1 MPTRVPDLI
10 LKDTALLGIARGT
23 VEVAKLNA
31 QVSSGKR
38 IQSPADDAI
47 GYARAKDLHTVLT
60 ATAQYSANIDR
71 ADERLSVSET
81 SLASME
87 DVLAQAKE
95 MALDQ
100 ANPTYDATQRAQMA
114 QGVQQL
120 IDEMVAL
127 GNTQVEGRYV
137 FGGNQTGT
145 PPYDAAGTYAGDS
158 GVRNVEIGDG
168 VQVAENVTGD
178 QFLGGAGG
186 GVDVFQVLTNL
197 RDALLANDVAGVS
210 AAIDPIDQ
218 ASEQVTQARM
228 TVGFRL
234 NKLEAHRSVLDE
246 VKFQTQQ
253 LLSNV
258 EDTDLTQAVSDLV
271 QRQNTLDVAR
281 ATLAQILG
289 SSSIMQYLA

>member
-1 MPTRVPDLI
+1 MPTRVPDI
-10 LKDTALLGIARGT
+10 SLKNTALLGIARSS

-38 IQSPADDAI
+38 VLSPADDAI
-47 GYARAKDLHTVLT
+47 AYARAKDLHTVLT
-60 ATAQYSANIDR
+60 ATDQYGANIDR
-71 ADERLSVSET
+71 ADERLSMAET

-87 DVLAQAKE
+87 DVLARAKE
-95 MALDQ
+95 IALEQ
-100 ANPTYDATQRAQMA
+100 ANPTYDASQRAVLA

-127 GNTQVEGRYV
+127 GNTRLEGRYI
-137 FGGNQTGT
+137 FGGFQSDA

-178 QFLGGAGG
+178 QFLGGGGG
-186 GVDVFQVLTNL
+186 GVDTFAVLAQL
-197 RDALLANDVAGVS
+197 RDALLANDTAAVS
-210 AAIDPIDQ
+210 ATIDPLDT

-228 TVGFRL
+228 TVGFRM
-234 NKLEAHRSVLDE
+234 NKLETHRGVLDE

-253 LLSNV
+253 LLSSA
-258 EDTDLTQAVSDLV
+258 EDVDLTQAVSDLV
-271 QRQNTLDVAR
+271 LRQNTLDVAR
-281 ATLAQILG
+281 ATLARVLG
-289 SSSIMQYLA
+289 SGSIMQYLA